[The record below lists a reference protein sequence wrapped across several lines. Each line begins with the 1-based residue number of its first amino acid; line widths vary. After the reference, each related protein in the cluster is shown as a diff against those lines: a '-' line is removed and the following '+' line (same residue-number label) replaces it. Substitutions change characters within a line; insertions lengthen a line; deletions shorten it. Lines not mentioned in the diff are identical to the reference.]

1 MSCVDNLIHVFYL
14 QGNNQDNLIH
24 MKLFTFIQSH
34 NKSAT
39 LITTHP
45 SVEKSYRPGLLK
57 LNSAVVKRKKDEESL
72 AEPVQMLAASDLN
85 EAVTVTSRSRFNNNF
100 TLVHTSLE
108 KGELDRKAK
117 LKELDKAIAE
127 IYHGVSVN
135 GMMIVIFGGK
145 TNPVQNGACL
155 VRVNNRSRPL

>member
-1 MSCVDNLIHVFYL
+1 
-14 QGNNQDNLIH
+14 

-72 AEPVQMLAASDLN
+72 AEPVQMLVASDLN

-108 KGELDRKAK
+108 KGELDCKAK
-117 LKELDKAIAE
+117 LKDLDKRPANSDPTRFSLSFFCVWLCAWQRCCRRRTQTM
-127 IYHGVSVN
+127 Y
-135 GMMIVIFGGK
+135 K
-145 TNPVQNGACL
+145 TITNDSDQRMTIHL
-155 VRVNNRSRPL
+155 L